1 LNNSNSSQRPDDAG
15 RRAGLARLVRR
26 ICLLREQGEPAE
38 AGRLQ
43 QNDLPAAIGELRR
56 AEGDDALRDDE
67 LAELFAAEARRVTE
81 ALLTAEI
88 MVKRLAELWSP
99 LAGPARVAAAV
110 AAAAPSPA
118 SRPAAPAGP
127 PVISDLLDAMLAA
140 ERPSTRLVPALN
152 R

>member
-1 LNNSNSSQRPDDAG
+1 M
-15 RRAGLARLVRR
+15 
-26 ICLLREQGEPAE
+26 
-38 AGRLQ
+38 Q
-43 QNDLPAAIGELRR
+43 QDDLPAAIRELRR
-56 AEGDDALRDDE
+56 AEGADAFREDE
-67 LAELFAAEARRVTE
+67 LAELFAAEAKRVTE

-99 LAGPARVAAAV
+99 LPAGARSAP
-110 AAAAPSPA
+110 AAAASAPSA
-118 SRPAAPAGP
+118 TTKPAAPAGP

>member
-1 LNNSNSSQRPDDAG
+1 M
-15 RRAGLARLVRR
+15 RR
-26 ICLLREQGEPAE
+26 ICLLREQGDVAE

-43 QNDLPAAIGELRR
+43 QNDLATAVGEIRR
-56 AEGDDALRDDE
+56 TQGADAWRDEE
-67 LAELFAAEARRVTE
+67 LAELFEIETKRVSE

-88 MVKRLAELWSP
+88 MVNRLAELWSP
-99 LAGPARVAAAV
+99 LPVAVRPAPAYAAAT
-110 AAAAPSPA
+110 PSSNKPA
-118 SRPAAPAGP
+118 GPAGP

>member
-1 LNNSNSSQRPDDAG
+1 LNNSNSSPRPDDAG
-15 RRAGLARLVRR
+15 RRAGLSRLVRR
-26 ICLLREQGEPAE
+26 ICLLREQGDVAE

-43 QNDLPAAIGELRR
+43 QNDLAAAVGEIRR
-56 AEGDDALRDDE
+56 TQGADAWRDDE
-67 LAELFAAEARRVTE
+67 LAELFDAEAKRVTE

-99 LAGPARVAAAV
+99 LPVAVRSAPAYAGATLPTDKPAR
-110 AAAAPSPA
+110 
-118 SRPAAPAGP
+118 PAGS

>member
-1 LNNSNSSQRPDDAG
+1 M
-15 RRAGLARLVRR
+15 RR

-56 AEGDDALRDDE
+56 AEGADVLRDDE
-67 LAELFAAEARRVTE
+67 LAELFATETRRVTE

-88 MVKRLAELWSP
+88 MVQRLAELWSP
-99 LAGPARVAAAV
+99 LPVAGRSAPAIAASA
-110 AAAAPSPA
+110 SPA
-118 SRPAAPAGP
+118 TSRPAAPAGP